1 MRTADTLGF
10 PGPVATSKLSQP
22 GTKTESAPS
31 SKFGPRAVGEDYSMV
46 PNRVNVLWA
55 ILGVV
60 GGLALGA
67 WYMGSKIQS
76 PAEMAAR
83 TSAPEP
89 SAILVP
95 VESRVLSS
103 DVVTRGT
110 VRFGLPQPISIA
122 PSTVKGGVGLISSL
136 PRPNTQFGEGEVIL
150 SASGRPVFVLRG
162 ASPAFRDMSPRTS
175 GADVRQLEEALARLG
190 FDPGPVDGNYDQKT
204 SVAVERMYQKA
215 GWDSY
220 APTREQRAAV
230 LAIEKDWT
238 DAARSRL
245 AAEAARETAVKA
257 VAAARATAEQ
267 NTRQAAL
274 DAAARVGVGRQPV
287 VDVRTGKPLLL
298 ETERARAT
306 HSTAMAN
313 ADVATQIA
321 DRALIVLDPRQT
333 ETARAAAE
341 AKVRVARDAQ
351 RKARLEAELAIGNAM
366 REASLATERAK
377 AAEGAVNAAR
387 LEGERS
393 MRAAQ
398 EQQTLAEFD
407 VKVATE
413 RYERLDGELAA
424 ARAKLG
430 VQVPADE
437 VVFIPSLPIR
447 VHEVTAAVAGNA
459 SGPVMSVTDN
469 ELSIDSQLPIEAA
482 PLVKPGMPV
491 AIDEQALGIKATGV
505 VETVANTPG
514 TRGVDG
520 YHFYL
525 GVKVE
530 STPLSLA
537 GFSVRLSIP
546 IETSKGAVTAVPT
559 SAVSLAADGTSRVLV
574 DRGGRQEYVT
584 VQPGLSTGGYVEV
597 NASDGRLAPGELV
610 VVGYKTAEPAAMK

>member
-1 MRTADTLGF
+1 
-10 PGPVATSKLSQP
+10 
-22 GTKTESAPS
+22 
-31 SKFGPRAVGEDYSMV
+31 MV
-46 PNRVNVLWA
+46 PNRVNILWA

-60 GGLALGA
+60 GGMALGA

-83 TSAPEP
+83 TAAPEP

-95 VESRVLSS
+95 VESRVLST

-136 PRPNTQFGEGEVIL
+136 PRPNAQFGEGEVIL

-162 ASPAFRDMSPRTS
+162 ASPAFRDMAPGTS

-215 GWDSY
+215 GWDSFGS
-220 APTREQRAAV
+220 TREQRAAV

-245 AAEAARETAVKA
+245 AAETARETAVKA

-274 DAAARVGVGRQPV
+274 DAAARVGSARQPI
-287 VDVRTGKPLLL
+287 DARSGKPLLL
-298 ETERARAT
+298 ETERARAA

-313 ADVATQIA
+313 ADVATQVA

-366 REASLATERAK
+366 REASLATERVK

-393 MRAAQ
+393 VRAAQ

-413 RYERLDGELAA
+413 RYERLDRDLAA

-482 PLVKPGMPV
+482 PLVKPGMAV
-491 AIDEQALGIKATGV
+491 AIDEQALGIKAKGV
-505 VETVANTPG
+505 VETVATTPG

-525 GVKVE
+525 GVRVE
-530 STPLSLA
+530 STPSSLA

-546 IETSKGAVTAVPT
+546 IETTKGAVTAVPT

-597 NASDGRLAPGELV
+597 NAPDGRLVPGELV
-610 VVGYKTAEPAAMK
+610 VVGYKTAEPAAVK

>member
-1 MRTADTLGF
+1 M
-10 PGPVATSKLSQP
+10 VAS
-22 GTKTESAPS
+22 
-31 SKFGPRAVGEDYSMV
+31 
-46 PNRVNVLWA
+46 RVNVLWG
-55 ILGVV
+55 ILGLV
-60 GGLALGA
+60 GGTALGA
-67 WYMGSKIQS
+67 WSMGSRIQS

-83 TSAPEP
+83 TAPPEP
-89 SAILVP
+89 SPILVP

-122 PSTVKGGVGLISSL
+122 PSTVKGGAGLISSL
-136 PRPNTQFGEGEVIL
+136 PRPNAQFKEGDVIM
-150 SASGRPVFVLRG
+150 SASGRPVLVLRG
-162 ASPAFRDMSPRTS
+162 AAPAFRDMSPGTS
-175 GADVRQLEEALARLG
+175 GSDVQQLEEALARLG

-215 GWDSY
+215 GWD
-220 APTREQRAAV
+220 AFGPTREQRAAIAT
-230 LAIEKDWT
+230 LERDWS

-245 AAEAARETAVKA
+245 AAETARDTAVKA
-257 VAAARATAEQ
+257 VAAARAIAEQ
-267 NTRQAAL
+267 NIRQATIDSAL
-274 DAAARVGVGRQPV
+274 RFGTGRQLA
-287 VDVRTGKPLLL
+287 DARTGKSLLV
-298 ETERARAT
+298 ETERARGT
-306 HSTAMAN
+306 YSTAMAD
-313 ADVATQIA
+313 ADIKTQLA
-321 DRALIVLDPRQT
+321 DRALVVLDPRQT
-333 ETARAAAE
+333 EMTKAAAE
-341 AKVRVARDAQ
+341 AKLRVARSAQ
-351 RKARLEAELAIGNAM
+351 RKARVEAELAIENAT
-366 REASLATERAK
+366 REASLANERIK
-377 AAEGAVNAAR
+377 AAEGAVKAAS

-393 MRAAQ
+393 VRAAQ

-413 RYERLDGELAA
+413 RYERLDRELAA

-447 VHEVTAAVAGNA
+447 VHEVTASVAGNA
-459 SGPVMSVTDN
+459 TGPVMSVTDN
-469 ELSIDSQLPIEAA
+469 ELSIDSQLAIEAA
-482 PLVKPGMPV
+482 PLVKPGMKV
-491 AIDEQALGIKATGV
+491 AVDEQALGIKSNGI

-530 STPLSLA
+530 STPVALA

-546 IETSKGAVTAVPT
+546 IETTKGPVIAVPT

-574 DRGGRQEYVT
+574 DRSGRQEYVT

-597 NASDGRLAPGELV
+597 NASDERLAPGQMV
-610 VVGYKTAEPAAMK
+610 VVGYKTAEPTAMK

>member
-1 MRTADTLGF
+1 
-10 PGPVATSKLSQP
+10 
-22 GTKTESAPS
+22 
-31 SKFGPRAVGEDYSMV
+31 MV
-46 PNRVNVLWA
+46 NRVNILWG

-60 GGLALGA
+60 GGMALGA
-67 WYMGSKIQS
+67 WYMGSRIQS

-83 TSAPEP
+83 TAPPEP
-89 SAILVP
+89 SPILVP

-122 PSTVKGGVGLISSL
+122 PSTVKGGAGLISSL
-136 PRPNTQFGEGEVIL
+136 PRPNTQFKEGEVIM

-162 ASPAFRDMSPRTS
+162 AAPGFRDMSPTTTGS
-175 GADVRQLEEALARLG
+175 DMQQLEEALARLG

-204 SVAVERMYQKA
+204 SAAVERMYQKA
-215 GWDSY
+215 GWE
-220 APTREQRAAV
+220 AFGPTREQRAAV
-230 LAIEKDWT
+230 AALEKDWS

-245 AAEAARETAVKA
+245 AAETARDTAAKA
-257 VAAARATAEQ
+257 VAAARAIADQ
-267 NTRQAAL
+267 NIRQATI
-274 DAAARVGVGRQPV
+274 DAAARSGSARQLANAHS
-287 VDVRTGKPLLL
+287 GKSLLV
-298 ETERARAT
+298 EAERARAT
-306 HSTAMAN
+306 YSAAI
-313 ADVATQIA
+313 ADADIKTQTA
-321 DRALIVLDPRQT
+321 DRALVILDPRQT
-333 ETARAAAE
+333 EMTKAAAE
-341 AKVRVARDAQ
+341 AKLRVARSAQ
-351 RKARLEAELAIGNAM
+351 RKARVEAELAIESAT
-366 REASLATERAK
+366 REASLADERIK
-377 AAEGAVNAAR
+377 AADGAVKAAR

-393 MRAAQ
+393 VRAAQ

-413 RYERLDGELAA
+413 RYERLDRELAV

-447 VHEVTAAVAGNA
+447 VHEVTASVAGNA

-469 ELSIDSQLPIEAA
+469 ELSVDSQLPIEAA
-482 PLVKPGMPV
+482 PLVKPGMGV
-491 AIDEQALGIKATGV
+491 AIDEQALGIKANGV
-505 VETVANTPG
+505 VESVANTPG

-530 STPLSLA
+530 STPVSLA

-546 IETSKGAVTAVPT
+546 TETTKGAVIAVPT

-597 NASDGRLAPGELV
+597 NASDGRLAPGQMV
-610 VVGYKTAEPAAMK
+610 VVGYKAAELSAMK

>member
-1 MRTADTLGF
+1 M
-10 PGPVATSKLSQP
+10 VAS
-22 GTKTESAPS
+22 
-31 SKFGPRAVGEDYSMV
+31 
-46 PNRVNVLWA
+46 RVNVLWG
-55 ILGVV
+55 ILGLV
-60 GGLALGA
+60 GGTALGA
-67 WYMGSKIQS
+67 WYMGSRIQS

-83 TSAPEP
+83 TAPPEP
-89 SAILVP
+89 SPILVP

-122 PSTVKGGVGLISSL
+122 PSTVKGGAGLISSL
-136 PRPNTQFGEGEVIL
+136 PRPNAQFKEGDVIM
-150 SASGRPVFVLRG
+150 SASGRPVLVLRG
-162 ASPAFRDMSPRTS
+162 AAPAFRDMSPGTS
-175 GADVRQLEEALARLG
+175 GSDVQQLEEALARLG

-204 SVAVERMYQKA
+204 SLAVERMYQKA
-215 GWDSY
+215 GWD
-220 APTREQRAAV
+220 AFGPTREQRAAIAT
-230 LAIEKDWT
+230 LERDWS

-245 AAEAARETAVKA
+245 AAETARDTAVKA
-257 VAAARATAEQ
+257 VAAARAIAEQ
-267 NTRQAAL
+267 NIRQATIDSAL
-274 DAAARVGVGRQPV
+274 RFGTGRQLA
-287 VDVRTGKPLLL
+287 DARTGKSLLV
-298 ETERARAT
+298 ETERARGTYSA
-306 HSTAMAN
+306 AMAD
-313 ADVATQIA
+313 ADIKTQMA
-321 DRALIVLDPRQT
+321 DRALVVLDPRQT
-333 ETARAAAE
+333 EMTKAAAE
-341 AKVRVARDAQ
+341 AKLRVARSAQ
-351 RKARLEAELAIGNAM
+351 RKARVEAELAIGNAT
-366 REASLATERAK
+366 REAGLASERIK
-377 AAEGAVNAAR
+377 AAEGAVKAAS

-393 MRAAQ
+393 VRAAQ

-413 RYERLDGELAA
+413 RYERLDRELAA

-447 VHEVTAAVAGNA
+447 VHEVTASVAGNA
-459 SGPVMSVTDN
+459 TGPVMSVTDN
-469 ELSIDSQLPIEAA
+469 ELSIDSQLAIEAA
-482 PLVKPGMPV
+482 PLVKPGMKV
-491 AIDEQALGIKATGV
+491 AVDEQALGIKANGI

-530 STPLSLA
+530 STPVALA

-546 IETSKGAVTAVPT
+546 IETTKGPVIAVPT

-597 NASDGRLAPGELV
+597 NAPDGRLAPGQMV
-610 VVGYKTAEPAAMK
+610 VVGYKTAEPTAMK

>member
-1 MRTADTLGF
+1 MA
-10 PGPVATSKLSQP
+10 AK
-22 GTKTESAPS
+22 
-31 SKFGPRAVGEDYSMV
+31 
-46 PNRVNVLWA
+46 RVNVLWA
-55 ILGVV
+55 ILGAV
-60 GGLALGA
+60 GGMALGA
-67 WYMGSKIQS
+67 WYMGSRIQS

-83 TSAPEP
+83 TAAPEP

-122 PSTVKGGVGLISSL
+122 PSTVKGAVGLISSL
-136 PRPNTQFGEGEVIL
+136 PRPNANFGEGEVIL
-150 SASGRPVFVLRG
+150 SASGRPVFVLSG
-162 ASPAFRDMSPRTS
+162 AAPAFRDMAPGTS
-175 GADVRQLEEALARLG
+175 GGDVRQLEEALARLG
-190 FDPGPVDGNYDQKT
+190 FDPGTVDGNYDQKT
-204 SVAVERMYQKA
+204 SAAVERMYKKA
-215 GWDSY
+215 GWDPF

-230 LAIEKDWT
+230 ATLEREWS
-238 DAARSRL
+238 DAARAQL
-245 AAEAARETAVKA
+245 AAEATRETAMKA
-257 VAAARATAEQ
+257 VAAARAIAEQ

-274 DAAARVGVGRQPV
+274 DSAARVGDSRQLA
-287 VDVRTGKPLLL
+287 DARSGKSLAL
-298 ETERARAT
+298 ETERARAA
-306 HSTAMAN
+306 HSATAAS
-313 ADVATQIA
+313 ADVATQMA

-341 AKVRVARDAQ
+341 AKLKVARAAQ
-351 RKARLEAELAIGNAM
+351 RKAKMEADLAIQTAS
-366 REASLATERAK
+366 REAALVDERIRV
-377 AAEGAVNAAR
+377 AEGAVKAAR

-393 MRAAQ
+393 VRAAQ
-398 EQQTLAEFD
+398 EQQSLAEFD
-407 VKVATE
+407 VKVTTE
-413 RYERLDGELAA
+413 RAERLASELAA

-447 VHEVTAAVAGNA
+447 VNEVTAAVAANA

-469 ELSIDSQLPIEAA
+469 QLSIDSQLPLEAA
-482 PLVKPGMPV
+482 PLVKPGMKV

-525 GVKVE
+525 GVRVE
-530 STPLSLA
+530 TTPVLLA
-537 GFSVRLSIP
+537 GFSVRLTIP

-574 DRGGRQEYVT
+574 ERGGKQEYVT

-597 NASDGRLAPGELV
+597 NTPDGRLAPGQLV
-610 VVGYKTAEPAAMK
+610 VVGYKTAEPAAVK

>member
-1 MRTADTLGF
+1 M
-10 PGPVATSKLSQP
+10 VA
-22 GTKTESAPS
+22 
-31 SKFGPRAVGEDYSMV
+31 
-46 PNRVNVLWA
+46 NRVNILWG

-60 GGLALGA
+60 GGMAIGA

-83 TSAPEP
+83 TAAPEA
-89 SAILVP
+89 SSILVP

-103 DVVTRGT
+103 DVVTRGS
-110 VRFGLPQPISIA
+110 VRFGLPQSISIA
-122 PSTVKGGVGLISSL
+122 PSTVKGGAGLISSL
-136 PRPNTQFGEGEVIL
+136 PRPNMQFKEGEVIM

-162 ASPAFRDMSPRTS
+162 AAPAFRDMSPGTS
-175 GADVRQLEEALARLG
+175 GSDVQQLEEALARLG

-204 SVAVERMYQKA
+204 SLAVERLYQKA
-215 GWDSY
+215 GWD
-220 APTREQRAAV
+220 AFGPTRDQRAAV
-230 LAIEKDWT
+230 AALERDWS

-245 AAEAARETAVKA
+245 AAETARDTALKA
-257 VAAARATAEQ
+257 VAAARAVAEQ
-267 NTRQAAL
+267 NVRQATIDSAMRFGTGRHPA
-274 DAAARVGVGRQPV
+274 DA
-287 VDVRTGKPLLL
+287 RTGKSLLV

-306 HSTAMAN
+306 YSAAI
-313 ADVATQIA
+313 ADADIKTQVA
-321 DRALIVLDPRQT
+321 DRALVVLDPRQT
-333 ETARAAAE
+333 EMTRAAAE
-341 AKVRVARDAQ
+341 AKLRVARSAQ
-351 RKARLEAELAIGNAM
+351 RKARLEAEIAIENAT
-366 REASLATERAK
+366 REANLAGERIK
-377 AAEGAVNAAR
+377 AAEGAVKAAR

-413 RYERLDGELAA
+413 RYERLDRELAT

-437 VVFIPSLPIR
+437 VVFLPSLPIR
-447 VHEVTAAVAGNA
+447 VHEVTASVAGSA
-459 SGPVMSVTDN
+459 SGAVMSGTDN

-482 PLVKPGMPV
+482 PLVKPGMKV
-491 AIDEQALGIKATGV
+491 AVDEQALGIKANGV
-505 VETVANTPG
+505 VETVATTPG

-530 STPLSLA
+530 STPVALA

-546 IETSKGAVTAVPT
+546 IETTKGPVIAVPT

-574 DRGGRQEYVT
+574 DRDGRQEYVT

-597 NASDGRLAPGELV
+597 NASDGRLAPGQMV
-610 VVGYKTAEPAAMK
+610 VVGYKTAEPSAMK

>member
-1 MRTADTLGF
+1 LRGRASHDEGRRN
-10 PGPVATSKLSQP
+10 ASREH
-22 GTKTESAPS
+22 GT
-31 SKFGPRAVGEDYSMV
+31 RAVNGWKDYGMV
-46 PNRVNVLWA
+46 TKRINVLWA

-60 GGLALGA
+60 SGMALGA
-67 WYMGSKIQS
+67 WYMGSRIQS
-76 PAEMAAR
+76 PAEVAAR
-83 TSAPEP
+83 TAAPEP

-122 PSTVKGGVGLISSL
+122 PSTVKGGIGLISSL
-136 PRPNTQFGEGEVIL
+136 PRPNTGFGEGEVIL

-162 ASPAFRDMSPRTS
+162 ATPAFRDMSPGTS
-175 GADVRQLEEALARLG
+175 GGDVRQLEEALARLG
-190 FDPGPVDGNYDQKT
+190 LDPGTVDGNYDQRT
-204 SVAVERMYQKA
+204 SAAVERWYKEA
-215 GWDSY
+215 GWDPFG
-220 APTREQRAAV
+220 PTREQRAAV
-230 LAIEKDWT
+230 LALERDWS
-238 DAARSRL
+238 DAVRGRL
-245 AAEAARETAVKA
+245 AAETTRDTAVRA
-257 VAAARATAEQ
+257 VAAARAIAEQ

-274 DAAARVGVGRQPV
+274 DSAARVGDSRQLA
-287 VDVRTGKPLLL
+287 DARAGKSLAL

-306 HSTAMAN
+306 HSATAAS
-313 ADVATQIA
+313 ADVAAQIA

-341 AKVRVARDAQ
+341 ARLKVARAAQ
-351 RKARLEAELAIGNAM
+351 RKAKLEADLAIKTAE
-366 REASLATERAK
+366 REAGL
-377 AAEGAVNAAR
+377 AEGRIQLAEAAVKAAR

-393 MRAAQ
+393 VRAVL

-407 VKVATE
+407 FKVASE
-413 RYERLDGELAA
+413 RAERLDRELAA

-447 VHEVTAAVAGNA
+447 VHELTASVAANA

-482 PLVKPGMPV
+482 PLVKPGMKV
-491 AIDEQALGIKATGV
+491 AIDEQALGIKATGI

-525 GVKVE
+525 GVRVE
-530 STPLSLA
+530 SAPVPLA
-537 GFSVRLSIP
+537 GFSVRLTIP
-546 IETSKGAVTAVPT
+546 IETTKGAVTAVPT

-597 NASDGRLAPGELV
+597 NIPDGRLVPGQLV
-610 VVGYKTAEPAAMK
+610 VVGYKTPEATAMK